1 MVRWGS
7 ASSLE
12 QREWDQR
19 PKFSLC
25 QPIASRDMARDIWPC
40 HRDACRWCISQLG
53 STLSSMKLWEWLQGG
68 WVGVREGGVR
78 GRNTRE
84 RERGKKK
91 RGWVLDQPL
100 RKHEPRDRERLA
112 RGGLLPLPSWALHVY
127 LSHWGMYIYIYVVYL
142 LYLTAMCLFSQL
154 SHVSE
159 QRSSQKLCRE
169 SCAGKLIS
177 T

>member
-1 MVRWGS
+1 MSSLPRFVCLFNVKLRSIREVFNRAKRESCYQVRERGAQVTQDTQKRKLIKKKKDNKKSQQVPYMVRWGS

-12 QREWDQR
+12 QREWDQM

-68 WVGVREGGVR
+68 WVEVGEGGVR

-84 RERGKKK
+84 KERGGEK
-91 RGWVLDQPL
+91 RGWVLD
-100 RKHEPRDRERLA
+100 
-112 RGGLLPLPSWALHVY
+112 
-127 LSHWGMYIYIYVVYL
+127 
-142 LYLTAMCLFSQL
+142 
-154 SHVSE
+154 
-159 QRSSQKLCRE
+159 
-169 SCAGKLIS
+169 
-177 T
+177 